1 LVTDCMMGLA
11 ITVAP
16 DCSASLSPTLPVA
29 SDGTYCEPSVVA
41 QRGNAVVGRFNHGNN
56 LAISI
61 SPVAGGGTAGA
72 FAVGVEGS
80 FPKGN
85 QGGPETSIRCVMSY
99 AIVEGELLGATG
111 SSTGAGSSMIPLPG
125 QAVVAVQQQQQE
137 AQARA
142 LAALQQTSKAAAGA
156 AADAP
161 KSLASSAGEASW
173 VVAGTTLAGKFLR
186 AGVAAAALIAGA
198 VAMA

>member
-1 LVTDCMMGLA
+1 MMGLA
-11 ITVAP
+11 VAVAP
-16 DCSASLSPTLPVA
+16 DCTASLTPTLPVA

-41 QRGNAVVGRFNHGNN
+41 QRGPAIVGRYNHGSN

-61 SPVAGGGTAGA
+61 APVAGAGAGA

-85 QGGPETSIRCVMSY
+85 QGGQEASIRCVMAY
-99 AIVEGELLGATG
+99 ALAEGELLGSFAGKSG
-111 SSTGAGSSMIPLPG
+111 SASVPLPG
-125 QAVVAVQQQQQE
+125 QAAVTVQQE
-137 AQARA
+137 AAAKAAAAA
-142 LAALQQTSKAAAGA
+142 LAAQAEAVKAAGEA
-156 AADAP
+156 AAQP
-161 KSLASSAGEASW
+161 KSLGSSAG
-173 VVAGTTLAGKFLR
+173 VAAGGTLAGKFLR